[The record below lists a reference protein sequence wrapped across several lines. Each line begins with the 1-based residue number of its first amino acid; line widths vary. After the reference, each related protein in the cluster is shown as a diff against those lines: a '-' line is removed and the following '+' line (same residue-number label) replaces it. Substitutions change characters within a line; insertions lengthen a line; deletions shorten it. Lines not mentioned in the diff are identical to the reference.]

1 MTVRDNICRAALR
14 YIWIWAVCIVLALVS
29 CTNDSIRDYAGTGVT
44 LYPAIAGSV
53 ETVID
58 TRAAF
63 PVQETTNHY
72 DDALITEG
80 SVFRVYAVDNAGHSE
95 YNAGGSFRYSNG
107 SWRSSVT
114 VESMHQYSLYAF
126 TPVTMPGASNQRF
139 NYGITKN
146 DNDQDVFDL
155 STTQIT
161 FNGLDILSTSDPM
174 VCVAAA
180 GRPATLNSY
189 GQEIDAQNQVI
200 DVVVPTVTKGNFN
213 IGEVNANPDENKF
226 HKVWLAMDHLY
237 AKVTVSFCIDAEYHL
252 TRDIRIKE
260 ARIMVSNGSLSG
272 NHTYSFANGL
282 SFDSNASY
290 SSKELAIDL
299 LTGPTANEN
308 RDPQKD
314 YATLTEEYKEYAW
327 FCFLPQSYLP
337 DLEGYPMA
345 QLEVT
350 YDVYD
355 RSDHVVRLNQTASNS
370 FPLTRFKRTDDALI
384 TPGAADHFKVKV
396 KVKPTYMYQLIDD
409 DADITLEI
417 INDTD

>member
-1 MTVRDNICRAALR
+1 MTVRDNICKAALR
-14 YIWIWAVCIVLALVS
+14 YVWIWVACVTLALVS
-29 CTNDSIRDYAGTGVT
+29 CTKDSIKDYAETGVT
-44 LYPAIAGSV
+44 LYPAIAGSI

-63 PVQETTNHY
+63 PVQGTTNRY

-80 SVFRVYAVDNAGHSE
+80 SVFRVYAVPTEQDKQDFS
-95 YNAGGSFRYSNG
+95 AGGSFRYSNG

-114 VESMHQYSLYAF
+114 VENGLNYNIYAF
-126 TPVTMPGASNQRF
+126 TPVTLPGAISQTFSNGISQVDEHHVF
-139 NYGITKN
+139 NSN
-146 DNDQDVFDL
+146 SVEV
-155 STTQIT
+155 T
-161 FNGLDILSTSDPM
+161 FTGLDLITTTDPM

-180 GRPATLNSY
+180 GRPATLNSD

>member
-14 YIWIWAVCIVLALVS
+14 YIWIWAVCIVPALVS

-63 PVQETTNHY
+63 PVQETTNTY
-72 DDALITEG
+72 NDELITEG
-80 SVFRVYAVDNAGHSE
+80 SVFRVYAVENSGLSQ

-114 VESMHQYSLYAF
+114 VENQHQYSLYAF
-126 TPVTMPGASNQRF
+126 SPVTMPGATNQEF
-139 NYGITKN
+139 NYARTN
-146 DNDQDVFDL
+146 DVFNLDATEL
-155 STTQIT
+155 T
-161 FNGLDILSTSDPM
+161 FSGLDILAASDPM

-180 GRPATLNSY
+180 GRPATLNNY
-189 GQEIDAQNQVI
+189 GQEIDAQDNVI
-200 DVVVPTVTKGNFN
+200 DVVVPTVTKGIFN
-213 IGEVNANPDENKF
+213 IGEVNAKPEENKF

-237 AKVTVSFCIDAEYHL
+237 AKVTISFCIDAEYHL
-252 TRDIRIKE
+252 TRDIRIKD
-260 ARIMVSNGSLSG
+260 ARITVSNGSLSG
-272 NHTYSFANGL
+272 NHKYSFANGL
-282 SFDSNASY
+282 SFDPSASY
-290 SSKELAIDL
+290 SSKGLTIDL

-370 FPLTRFKRTDDALI
+370 FPLTEFKRTDDALI
-384 TPGAADHFKVKV
+384 TPRPADHFKVKV

-417 INDTD
+417 KSNTD